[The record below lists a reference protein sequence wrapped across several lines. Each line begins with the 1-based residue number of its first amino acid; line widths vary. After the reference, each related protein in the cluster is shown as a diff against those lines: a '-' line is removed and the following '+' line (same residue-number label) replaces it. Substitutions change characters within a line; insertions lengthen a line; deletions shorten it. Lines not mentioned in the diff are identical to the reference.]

1 MENNKRTIVSRFGAW
16 CKERVRKFFVAL
28 KKNPQSLPLVALIV
42 AFVQY
47 SLNLSDISDSTA
59 IVQAKNMGL
68 AAFVTMLLMIL
79 SFVCM
84 LNAFPKRQKRNL
96 PMNILLRVLYA
107 IIIFMDWHYLGCLE
121 SAIYHPISPIK
132 ITKNTIYL
140 YNAYNTVN
148 THMIIMAVLLF
159 FVIFE
164 PIFAFLLKKINTSI
178 EVEGGKELES
188 IDISDEE

>member
-1 MENNKRTIVSRFGAW
+1 MEKNKKNKSFGAW
-16 CKERVRKFFVAL
+16 LKEKLRKFIVSL
-28 KKNPQSLPLVALIV
+28 KKNPQSLPIAALVV
-42 AFVQY
+42 AFVYY
-47 SLNLSDISDSTA
+47 SFNLTDISDTTA

-68 AAFVTMLLMIL
+68 SAFVTMLFSIL

-84 LNAFPKRQKRNL
+84 LSAFPKRQKRNL

-107 IIIFMDWHYLGCLE
+107 IIIFMDWHYLGCIE
-121 SAIYHPISPIK
+121 SAIYHPIHPIK
-132 ITKNTIYL
+132 ITANTIYI

-148 THMIIMAVLLF
+148 THMILVAVVLV

-178 EVEGGKELES
+178 EVDEGKKFDS
-188 IDISDEE
+188 IDISDED

>member
-1 MENNKRTIVSRFGAW
+1 MEKKNNKTPSKLGAW
-16 CKERVRKFFVAL
+16 LKERVRKFFVAL
-28 KKNPQSLPLVALIV
+28 KKNPQAIPLVALVV

-47 SLNLSDISDSTA
+47 SFSLSDISDSTA

-68 AAFVTMLLMIL
+68 AAFVTMLFMIL

-132 ITKNTIYL
+132 ITANTMYL
-140 YNAYNTVN
+140 YDAYNTVY
-148 THMIIMAVLLF
+148 THMILMAVTLF

-178 EVEGGKELES
+178 EVEDGKKFDS
-188 IDISDEE
+188 IDISEEE